1 MNIIIL
7 SSSNSTSGGF
17 RQAAYL
23 ANGLQADGHNVHFV
37 CPSGGDATALLKE
50 MNLRHTAL
58 PATIREANKALR
70 SLMPENQPVIVHAF
84 HNRGVKLAAYLG
96 TYWRLLGLPVA
107 CLAHRGVTSRP
118 GNPLPYLLPGIRA
131 YLVNSKACADTLPLL
146 WRKNRCHVVNNS
158 IPDQRIIPARPA
170 QEVRDCLKIPAECKI
185 VGNVCNDNPQKG
197 AGQAIKAFALALKN
211 LQPAKLLVVG
221 VTPEKWLPLC
231 EELGIAK
238 DVALIP
244 KTENVA
250 DYMQI
255 MDIMLFPSM
264 FIESQPNVI
273 IEAMS
278 MGLPVIAGDVG
289 GVDEL
294 LPRQCLFDPKNIEEI
309 SSKLTLFMNDP
320 ELLKQHG
327 KQNAAQKY
335 KFSMAFRLKT
345 VEEHYRRALAELRS

>member
-7 SSSNSTSGGF
+7 SSTNSTSGGF

-23 ANGLQADGHNVHFV
+23 ASGLQAEGNNVYFV
-37 CPSGGDATALLKE
+37 CPSGGEAEALLKE
-50 MNLRHTAL
+50 MNLRHVPL
-58 PATIREANKALR
+58 PSTLRKADKTLR
-70 SLMPENQPVIVHAF
+70 SLMPGNQPVVVHAF

-96 TYWRLLGLPVA
+96 TYWRMLGLPAV

-158 IPDQRIIPARPA
+158 IPEQRIIPARPA
-170 QEVRDCLKIPAECKI
+170 QEVRDCLKIPKECKI
-185 VGNVCNDNPQKG
+185 IGNVCNDNPQKG
-197 AGQAIKAFALALKN
+197 AGQAIQAFALALKC

-221 VTPEKWLPLC
+221 VSPEKWLPLC

-238 DVALIP
+238 DVVLVP
-244 KTENVA
+244 KTKNVA

-278 MGLPVIAGDVG
+278 MGLPVIARDVG
-289 GVDEL
+289 GVNEL
-294 LPRQCLFDPKNIEEI
+294 LPRQCIFDPKNEAEI
-309 SSKLTLFMNDP
+309 SSKLTLFMNNP
-320 ELLKQHG
+320 ELLQQLG

-335 KFSMAFRLKT
+335 KFSMEFRLKT
-345 VEEHYRRALAELRS
+345 VKEHYRRT